1 VTSLVVDASATIA
14 WFMPD
19 ERTLESEAVRD
30 RVTDDGALVPAL
42 WPIEVGNTFLLAV
55 RHGRISMAQR
65 GRALQRLQD
74 LPIRIDDE
82 TLTHAWEETL
92 ALAERFRLTL
102 YDACYLE
109 LAQRHDLPLAS
120 LDRELRSAATKLG
133 LTLLGK

>member
-1 VTSLVVDASATIA
+1 VTTLVVDCSATIA

-19 ERTLESEAVRD
+19 EKTIEAEAVRD
-30 RVTDDGALVPAL
+30 RVTDEGAVVPAL

-55 RHGRISMAQR
+55 RHRQISAEQRI
-65 GRALQRLQD
+65 RALQRLAT

-82 TLTHAWEETL
+82 ALTHAWEETL

-109 LAQRHDLPLAS
+109 LAQRRNLPLAS
-120 LDRELRSAATKLG
+120 LDRELRTAARKLG
-133 LTLLGK
+133 LTLLGV